1 MKRKIVLLLLI
12 VLISVF
18 ACNVKSFAVT
28 LPHLMITSN
37 NYSVGDKLNF
47 DTEINVVE
55 IGKTL
60 QLYALTAHGNEMHL
74 PDNPDSTGWFVDE
87 INLSGITWSSSDT
100 TIAAI
105 NNQGQLTGLKE
116 GKVTITAI
124 NNNSTNFEEEKEAI
138 GEFEVIKSSDTTNYF
153 LKISSNDN
161 TSLPDSMKV
170 NDKLQLKVILNSDN
184 ESIEPLDV
192 TSKGVTWTSSDEKI
206 VKVTENGLLTAIGKG
221 QATITA
227 IYKIEDKTLTATY
240 AVKVN
245 ESSTTPV
252 TPGKKDDPT
261 IAPSK
266 NLPNTGIGLTIA
278 LIGSIVLIIICGIA
292 VFSKYKKIKD
302 VR

>member
-1 MKRKIVLLLLI
+1 MKRKLIIFLLI
-12 VLISVF
+12 YLISVLVF
-18 ACNVKSFAVT
+18 NIKSYAVT

-55 IGKTL
+55 VGKTL

-74 PDNPDSTGWFVDE
+74 PDIPDSTGWFVDE

-100 TIAAI
+100 TIATI
-105 NNQGQLTGLKE
+105 DSQGKLTGLKE
-116 GKVTITAI
+116 GKVTITAL
-124 NNNSTNFEEEKEAI
+124 NNNPTYPEETHI
-138 GEFEVIKSSDTTNYF
+138 TSEFEIIKSSDTINYS

-161 TSLPDSMKV
+161 TSLPENMKV
-170 NDKLQLKVILNSDN
+170 NDKLQLKVILDSDN
-184 ESIEPLDV
+184 ESIEPEDV
-192 TSKGVTWTSSDEKI
+192 TTKGVTWTSSDEKI

-227 IYKIEDKTLTATY
+227 TYKIEDKTLTATY
-240 AVKVN
+240 SVKVN

-261 IAPSK
+261 VAPSK
-266 NLPNTGIGLTIA
+266 TLPNTGIGITIA
-278 LIGSIVLIIICGIA
+278 LIGSIILITICGIA
-292 VFSKYKKIKD
+292 VFSKYKKLKDIK
-302 VR
+302 

>member
-1 MKRKIVLLLLI
+1 MKRKFLIFLLI
-12 VLISVF
+12 ILISVLGF
-18 ACNVKSFAVT
+18 NTKSNAMT
-28 LPHLMITSN
+28 LPWLTISSN
-37 NYSVGDKLNF
+37 NYPGGKITSSLE
-47 DTEINVVE
+47 EINKVE
-55 IGKTL
+55 VGKTL
-60 QLYALTAHGNEMHL
+60 QLYAHILQGHDIYIPED
-74 PDNPDSTGWFVDE
+74 PDNMGLYVIES
-87 INLSGITWSSSDT
+87 NLNNIAWSSSDT
-100 TIAAI
+100 TIATI

-161 TSLPDSMKV
+161 TSLPESMKV

-227 IYKIEDKTLTATY
+227 TYKIEDKTLTATY
-240 AVKVN
+240 SVKVN

-261 IAPSK
+261 VAPSK
-266 NLPNTGIGLTIA
+266 TLPNTGIGITIA
-278 LIGSIVLIIICGIA
+278 LIGSIILITICGIA
-292 VFSKYKKIKD
+292 VFSKYKKVKD
-302 VR
+302 VN

>member
-28 LPHLMITSN
+28 LPHLTITSN

-55 IGKTL
+55 VGKTL

-100 TIAAI
+100 TIATI
-105 NNQGQLTGLKE
+105 DSQGKLTGLKE
-116 GKVTITAI
+116 GKVTITAL
-124 NNNSTNFEEEKEAI
+124 NNNPTYPEETQI
-138 GEFEVIKSSDTTNYF
+138 TSEFEIIKSSDTTNYF

-161 TSLPDSMKV
+161 TSLPESMKV

-227 IYKIEDKTLTATY
+227 TYKIEDKTLTATY

>member
-28 LPHLMITSN
+28 LPHLKITSN

-55 IGKTL
+55 VGKTL

-100 TIAAI
+100 TIATI
-105 NNQGQLTGLKE
+105 DSQGKLTGLKE
-116 GKVTITAI
+116 GKVTITAL
-124 NNNSTNFEEEKEAI
+124 NNNPTYPEETQI
-138 GEFEVIKSSDTTNYF
+138 TSEFEIIKSSDTINYS

-161 TSLPDSMKV
+161 TSLPENMKV
-170 NDKLQLKVILNSDN
+170 NDKLQLKVILDSDN
-184 ESIEPLDV
+184 ESIEPEDV
-192 TSKGVTWTSSDEKI
+192 TTKGVTWTSSDEKI

-227 IYKIEDKTLTATY
+227 TYKIGDETLTATY
-240 AVKVN
+240 AVKIN
-245 ESSTTPV
+245 ESSVTPV
-252 TPGKKDDPT
+252 NPGNKKDPT
-261 IAPSK
+261 VAPSK
-266 NLPNTGIGLTIA
+266 NLPNTGIGITIA
-278 LIGSIVLIIICGIA
+278 LIGSIILITICGIA
-292 VFSKYKKIKD
+292 VFSKYKKLKD